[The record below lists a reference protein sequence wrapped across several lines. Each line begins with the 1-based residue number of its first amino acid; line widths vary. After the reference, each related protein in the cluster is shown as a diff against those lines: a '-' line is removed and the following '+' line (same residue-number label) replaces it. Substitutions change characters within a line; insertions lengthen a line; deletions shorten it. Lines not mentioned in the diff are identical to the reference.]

1 MKLKVTQVRSTIRR
15 KGDQLGTIKALGL
28 GKINRSRI
36 HDDNPVIRGMIN
48 KVIHLVKF
56 EEVKEPAKK
65 VTPKK
70 VVPKEAAPKK
80 VAPKKVAPKKAV
92 EKAEKPAKKETK
104 EAKA

>member
-28 GKINRSRI
+28 GKINRSRV

-56 EEVKEPAKK
+56 EEIKEPAKK

-70 VVPKEAAPKK
+70 AAPKKAAPKK
-80 VAPKKVAPKKAV
+80 VAPKKAAEKKV
-92 EKAEKPAKKETK
+92 EKPATEKTK